1 MLRPT
6 KPVPRVGASAS
17 ISHFGGRVEE
27 AVILAVEDEG
37 RRLVV
42 RGSGLETHMF
52 TLRRATA
59 AYVLLGEQHAPRLR
73 L

>member
-6 KPVPRVGASAS
+6 KPVPIVGASAS
-17 ISHFGGRVEE
+17 ISHFGGDSER
-27 AVILAVEDEG
+27 AVILAVEDDG

-42 RGSGLETHMF
+42 RDSLAATHEF

-59 AYVLLGEQHAPRLR
+59 AYVLRGEQHAPRLR

>member
-6 KPVPRVGASAS
+6 KPVPAVGASAS
-17 ISHFGGRVEE
+17 VSHFGGGDEE
-27 AVILAVEDEG
+27 VVIVAVEDDG

-42 RGSGLETHMF
+42 RDAGAQTHEF

-59 AYVLLGEQHAPRLR
+59 VYVLRGEQHSPRLR